1 MLFERVLSS
10 GGLTPQLSVEVWNRF
25 LEFESNVGDLSSI
38 VKVERR
44 RSAVLE
50 NVSFEIDQHRI
61 KSSNAFTDFPFRVFQ
76 LKEFEGKETAQLVD
90 RYKFLDLYPCTSV
103 ELKSIGYSDVSEFHN
118 SRFRSIQS
126 LEL

>member
-1 MLFERVLSS
+1 MVISVDKSINTKWVNHLQNSFFFCTEDNNTRVLFERVLSS

-50 NVSFEIDQHRI
+50 NVSPA
-61 KSSNAFTDFPFRVFQ
+61 S
-76 LKEFEGKETAQLVD
+76 
-90 RYKFLDLYPCTSV
+90 LYACRPVSI
-103 ELKSIGYSDVSEFHN
+103 ELTKKK
-118 SRFRSIQS
+118 
-126 LEL
+126 